1 MLHRASRV
9 LFRGTT
15 RATQQSRLGGSGG
28 AKRNHSSKVDG
39 ATKGGSG
46 GNLGKQS
53 KVRQQMNRAQVVTQL
68 GGALSQTVFLDLL
81 LFGALDDDGT

>member
-1 MLHRASRV
+1 M
-9 LFRGTT
+9 FRGAT
-15 RATQQSRLGGSGG
+15 RATQQSRTGG
-28 AKRNHSSKVDG
+28 ARRGHSSKVDG
-39 ATKGGSG
+39 ATKNGSSGGGSG
-46 GNLGKQS
+46 SLGKQS

>member
-1 MLHRASRV
+1 M
-9 LFRGTT
+9 FRGAT
-15 RATQQSRLGGSGG
+15 RATQQSRTGG
-28 AKRNHSSKVDG
+28 ARRGHSSKVDG
-39 ATKGGSG
+39 ATKNGSG
-46 GNLGKQS
+46 GGSLGKQS